1 MSENGAADLLQN
13 HCKHSDIERADQT
26 RFRPRSIWKTPIPS
40 ATSITPR
47 WSQKKKIRTA
57 INNSVGFGGHNA
69 TLVLTEYTG

>member
-1 MSENGAADLLQN
+1 V
-13 HCKHSDIERADQT
+13 RAGDP
-26 RFRPRSIWKTPIPS
+26 RFRYSAHDQFEKPPIPS

-57 INNSVGFGGHNA
+57 INNSFGFGGHNA